1 MALAGLAAGAI
12 VAFVLPPRY
21 TAIARLMPPNGQSNS
36 GLTML
41 TALSGKS
48 GTGGWAGVAG
58 DLLGVGGSGATFVG
72 IMGSE
77 TVQDRLVQRFDLKRV
92 YKDRLDEDARKDLA
106 ARTDLAEE
114 RRSGIIAISVTDR
127 DPHRASEI
135 AQAYVEELNRL
146 SAELSTSAAH
156 RERVFLEERLNSVKQ
171 DLDQA
176 AADLSQ
182 FSSKNSAIDIKE
194 QAKVMVGAAAQL
206 QGDLIA
212 AESQRKALEA
222 IYASTNPRVRSIDAR
237 IAELQKQLD
246 KIGGTGAENGF
257 QKSAG
262 AIYPSISQLPLL
274 EVKYAELYRRT
285 KIQEAVYEAL
295 TQQYELAKVQEAKET
310 PVVKVLDRARVP
322 ERRSFPPRQD
332 ITLLFAALGLAAG
345 AVWLVGRTSWK
356 QIEPMNPRKIFVE
369 EVLRS
374 MQPHLPGARY
384 KTSGR
389 QSVVHHIW
397 KHFVP
402 QRNH

>member
-1 MALAGLAAGAI
+1 
-12 VAFVLPPRY
+12 
-21 TAIARLMPPNGQSNS
+21 
-36 GLTML
+36 ML
-41 TALSGKS
+41 TALSGKTGS
-48 GTGGWAGVAG
+48 GGWAGVAG

-77 TVQDRLVQRFDLKRV
+77 TVQDRLVQRFNLKHV

-156 RERVFLEERLNSVKQ
+156 RERVFLEERLYGVKR

-222 IYASTNPRVRSIDAR
+222 VYASTNPRVRSIDAR

-262 AIYPSISQLPLL
+262 ALYPSISQLPLL
-274 EVKYAELYRRT
+274 EVKYSDLYRRA
-285 KIQEAVYEAL
+285 KIEEAVYEAL

-322 ERRSFPPRQD
+322 ERRSFPPRQN

-356 QIEPMNPRKIFVE
+356 QIEPMNPRKLFVE

-374 MQPHLPGARY
+374 MQPHLPVRQY
-384 KTSGR
+384 KASGR
-389 QSVVHHIW
+389 QSVVHHLW

-402 QRNH
+402 SRDH